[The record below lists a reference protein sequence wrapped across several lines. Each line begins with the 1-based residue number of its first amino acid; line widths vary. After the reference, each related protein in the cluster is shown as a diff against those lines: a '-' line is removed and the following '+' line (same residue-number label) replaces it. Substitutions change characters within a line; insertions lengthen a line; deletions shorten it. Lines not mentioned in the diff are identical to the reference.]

1 MVYAVSGL
9 TLCGVIACILKN
21 RQVGRTHKF
30 SLYWVVALAGALLLL
45 AVGPLS
51 PGEVG
56 AALTADRG
64 LNPLKILLLF
74 LSLSGLS
81 VFLDEAGFFGWLS
94 ARAVRRSGGSQKKLF
109 FGIYALVSVLTV
121 FTSNDII
128 ILTFTPFLCYFAAR
142 AEVDPRPYLFAEFA
156 GANTFSMLLIFGN
169 PTNVYIA
176 SAFSADFVH
185 YFLVMALPTLCAGS
199 AVTLV
204 LYLLF
209 RKELSRPISCADVGE
224 VQMDRGLAAVG
235 CAVLGACILLM
246 ALSSYIGLEMEWIS
260 LGGCLLVFAAAL
272 FRGKAGLDRIWGTLK
287 RLPWALVPF
296 LLGMFVVVT
305 ELDAVGLT
313 AAVGSLLA
321 GLPEV
326 FGYGLA
332 SFFCCSLINNIPMSV
347 LFTQILTAAGAGEG
361 GMFAVVIGS
370 NLGALFTPVGALAG
384 IMWMRMASGTGVRIG
399 FGKFTAVGALVSLPA
414 LLAALGALALVL

>member
-9 TLCGVIACILKN
+9 TLLGVIACILKN
-21 RQVGRTHKF
+21 VQIGRRHPF
-30 SLYWVVALAGALLLL
+30 SLYWVAALAGALLLL

-51 PGEVG
+51 LGEVG

-64 LNPLKILLLF
+64 LNPLKILVLF

-81 VFLDEAGFFGWLS
+81 VFLDSAGFFGWLS
-94 ARAVRRSGGSQKKLF
+94 VLAVKRAGGNQKKLF
-109 FGIYALVSVLTV
+109 FGLYALVSVLTV

-142 AEVDPRPYLFAEFA
+142 AQVDPRPYLFAEFA

-169 PTNVYIA
+169 PTNVYVA
-176 SAFSADFVH
+176 SAFSVDFVR
-185 YFLVMALPTLCAGS
+185 YFLVMALPTLCAGLT
-199 AVTLV
+199 VTAI

-209 RKELSRPISCADVGE
+209 RKELSKPIVCGEIEEVRP
-224 VQMDRGLAAVG
+224 DRVLSAVG
-235 CAVLGACILLM
+235 CTVLGICILLM
-246 ALSSYIGLEMEWIS
+246 AVSSYIGLEMEWIS
-260 LGGCLLVFAAAL
+260 LGGCLVLFAIALSRGRRGAA
-272 FRGKAGLDRIWGTLK
+272 RVVWTIR

-296 LLGMFVVVT
+296 LLGMFVLVT
-305 ELDAVGLT
+305 ELDAVGATVAL
-313 AAVGSLLA
+313 GGWLS
-321 GLPEV
+321 GLPEIP
-326 FGYGLA
+326 GYGLS

-347 LFTQILTAAGAGEG
+347 LFTQILTAAGAGEA
-361 GMFAVVIGS
+361 GMFAVIVGS

-399 FGKFTAVGALVSLPA
+399 FGKFTAVGAVVSLPA
-414 LLAALGALALVL
+414 LLVSLGVLMLIV